1 MKRETKFG
9 LINETYMSLRSPRG
23 IDEGPFESLLHAL
36 KAAGRVLSEDCEEVA
51 VVQCRYSE
59 RLECW
64 IEVSGG
70 GSITIDA
77 RNAGALLCEDED
89 GEAEAEAAVENT

>member
-1 MKRETKFG
+1 MTTTKTIHYG
-9 LINETYMSLRSPRG
+9 LIDETSFSLRSPRG
-23 IDEGPFESLLHAL
+23 IDEGPFETLPCAL
-36 KAAGRVLSEDCEEVA
+36 KAAAGLLEAEVCEEVA

-64 IEVSGG
+64 VEVSGG

-77 RNAGALLCEDED
+77 RNAGPLLDDDADE
-89 GEAEAEAAVENT
+89 A

>member
-1 MKRETKFG
+1 MTTTTKTYG
-9 LINETYMSLRSPRG
+9 LIDETGFSLRSPRG
-23 IDEGPFESLLHAL
+23 IDEGPFESLRCAL
-36 KAAGRVLSEDCEEVA
+36 KAAADLLEAEACEKVA

-64 IEVSGG
+64 IEVGDG

-77 RNAGALLCEDED
+77 RNAGPLLDEDED
-89 GEAEAEAAVENT
+89 